1 MELHSSVLLV
11 ATLATMT
18 QLQPARGMHQPF
30 FMVDSLFLS
39 TSVSKHGP
47 NIHAQEMNFL
57 NRKNIVIQCVMQ
69 DAYVYIPVVGK
80 RARPVSGNQN
90 ASVLH
95 SL

>member
-47 NIHAQEMNFL
+47 NTFGS
-57 NRKNIVIQCVMQ
+57 C
-69 DAYVYIPVVGK
+69 
-80 RARPVSGNQN
+80 SGNEFPEQEKYRYTVRN
-90 ASVLH
+90 ARCICVYTCSG
-95 SL
+95 